1 MKTSHLLLLGIF
13 SVSGIYLF
21 ASAPPELAEQGSTTS
36 DDRVLQT
43 ENMLNAVNNINNAA
57 RTIYTSRIVGGGKK
71 AGLKFGEDWAEPG
84 VEKGPLPALFLR
96 LVSARMETKPAQL
109 GLYLGS
115 DEPINKSNLFTGTQA
130 LAYEAVKASQSSVF
144 MKDADLGLVAMYP
157 DFASAGPCVSCH
169 NEHADSPK
177 KDWVLD
183 DVMGATTWTYPT
195 DIVGAGEYL
204 DVTAAFY
211 HAVEEA
217 YGIYL
222 EKVRGFN
229 PDLPIASDWPD
240 EDNLVLPDA
249 ATFMAE
255 VRAQSASN
263 VLADLVLD
271 AQDKFETLAIEGT
284 Q

>member
-1 MKTSHLLLLGIF
+1 MKTSHLFLLGVF

-21 ASAPPELAEQGSTTS
+21 ASAPPELADQKSGAA

-43 ENMLNAVNNINNAA
+43 ENMLNAVNKINEAA
-57 RTIYTSRIVGGGKK
+57 RTIYTKRIVGGGKK

-96 LVSARMETKPAQL
+96 LVSAQMETKPQQL

-115 DEPINKSNLFTGTQA
+115 DEPINKSNLFTGNQA
-130 LAYEAVKASQSSVF
+130 TAYEAVKASQASVF
-144 MKDADLGLVAMYP
+144 MKDAELGLVAMYP

-177 KDWVLD
+177 TDWELN

-195 DIVGAGEYL
+195 EQVGAGEYL
-204 DVTAAFY
+204 DVTEAFY

-217 YGIYL
+217 YVIYL
-222 EKVRGFN
+222 DKVRAFD
-229 PDLPIASDWPD
+229 PDLPIAADWPA
-240 EDNLVLPDA
+240 EGVLALPDA
-249 ATFMAE
+249 VTFMAE
-255 VRAQSASN
+255 VRAASAGN

-271 AQDKFETLAIEGT
+271 AQDKFDTLEIGAT